1 MMRRQIVRRW
11 LSLAALPGLLLG
23 CQAIKGPHAN
33 QPLLMSKQPVE
44 GKFGAGSEPTQ
55 FASAEPKAPP
65 LPSAAFASGP
75 PANLGPPVSPALRP
89 SDAPTIAMPVTPPDN
104 VSASPQRRP
113 NLNAIPAVRSHV
125 RPEVP
130 ASPVDRPNGVA
141 PASPAARPGPEAPAV
156 PSSVAPPGSSAA
168 PRQPI
173 DPLLSSTP
181 APAAAFAAAPRP
193 PMDPLLSTAVPP
205 AATAATAALSTTP
218 PAPPPAPARFE
229 GKYGH
234 DAAYTTL
241 QGVVDR
247 HHHGH
252 VYLRYCDP
260 KVEDPWGGKVCLEDD
275 PRLASVKEGDVLRV
289 EGSIV
294 PEADST
300 RRHTWKH
307 YPRFRI
313 KNVETIQ
320 SNR

>member
-1 MMRRQIVRRW
+1 MRCGIVRKW
-11 LSLAALPGLLLG
+11 LPLAALPGLLLG

-44 GKFGAGSEPTQ
+44 GKFGAGSETTQ

-65 LPSAAFASGP
+65 LPSTAFASGP

-89 SDAPTIAMPVTPPDN
+89 SDTPAVAMPVTPPDN
-104 VSASPQRRP
+104 VSPSPQRRP
-113 NLNAIPAVRSHV
+113 TVTAMPAVRSNV
-125 RPEVP
+125 RPDVP
-130 ASPVDRPNGVA
+130 GSPVDRPSGAAPVSPATRPSPPVAAPTSSAAPSQPIDPLLSSATAPPPA
-141 PASPAARPGPEAPAV
+141 PAFA
-156 PSSVAPPGSSAA
+156 AA

-173 DPLLSSTP
+173 DPLLSTVPVTQP
-181 APAAAFAAAPRP
+181 AVAAPSSAAF
-193 PMDPLLSTAVPP
+193 
-205 AATAATAALSTTP
+205 STTP
-218 PAPPPAPARFE
+218 PPPPPPAPARFD

-260 KVEDPWGGKVCLEDD
+260 KVEDHWGGKVCFEDD
-275 PRLASVKEGDVLRV
+275 PRLASVKEGDVIRV

-294 PEADST
+294 PEADAT

-313 KNVETIQ
+313 SNVETIQ

>member
-1 MMRRQIVRRW
+1 MRRQIVRRW

-23 CQAIKGPHAN
+23 CQAIKGPHVN

-44 GKFGAGSEPTQ
+44 GKFGTSREPTQ

-113 NLNAIPAVRSHV
+113 NINAIPAVRSHV

-141 PASPAARPGPEAPAV
+141 PASPAARPGPQAPPV
-156 PSSVAPPGSSAA
+156 PST
-168 PRQPI
+168 
-173 DPLLSSTP
+173 STP
-181 APAAAFAAAPRP
+181 APATAFAATPRP
-193 PMDPLLSTAVPP
+193 PMDPLLSTAPAVPP
-205 AATAATAALSTTP
+205 AAAASTAALSTTPP

-313 KNVETIQ
+313 KNVATIQ